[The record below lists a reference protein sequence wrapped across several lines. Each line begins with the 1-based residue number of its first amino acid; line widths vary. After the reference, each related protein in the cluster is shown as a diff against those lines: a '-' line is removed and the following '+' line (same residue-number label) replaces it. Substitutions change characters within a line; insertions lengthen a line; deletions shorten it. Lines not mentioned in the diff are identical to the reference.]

1 MTSSISATAE
11 LDATRGVDLENETA
25 VFLQELSDV
34 QADLLNVL
42 HRKRE
47 QMVANDIE
55 GMQETMNGEQALLDR
70 LEQLRDSRQAL
81 LDNAKGKGLPAD
93 SLQSLAKALESE
105 NTQARELTQKAHTA
119 RDAMRHIQNE
129 TLTNFVL
136 AQQTVLHLSQLLQII
151 ATGGKIKPTYEAE
164 NASNQGGT
172 LVDQDA

>member
-1 MTSSISATAE
+1 MTSPTTSIAE
-11 LDATRGVDLENETA
+11 IPSNSQLDFEQETA
-25 VFLQELSDV
+25 TFLQTLSDV

-47 QMVANDIE
+47 QMVANDMQA
-55 GMQETMNGEQALLDR
+55 MQETMVSEQELVER
-70 LEQLRDSRQAL
+70 LENLRDTRQNL
-81 LDNAKGKGLPAD
+81 LANAKGQGLPSD
-93 SLQSLAKALESE
+93 SLHALARSFTDGESG
-105 NTQARELTQKAHTA
+105 ELAQKAHHA
-119 RDAMRHIQNE
+119 QDAMRHIQNE

-164 NASNQGGT
+164 NASSQGGT

>member
-1 MTSSISATAE
+1 MTSPTSATAE
-11 LDATRGVDLENETA
+11 LDSTQVIDLENETA

-55 GMQETMNGEQALLDR
+55 GMQETMTGEQALLDR
-70 LEQLRDSRQAL
+70 LEQLRDSRQIL
-81 LDNAKGKGLPAD
+81 LNNARGKGLPAD
-93 SLQSLAKALESE
+93 SMQSLAQALDTD
-105 NTQARELTQKAHTA
+105 NTQTGGLTQKAHSA

-129 TLTNFVL
+129 TLANFVL

>member
-1 MTSSISATAE
+1 MTSSISAAAEFDTA
-11 LDATRGVDLENETA
+11 RGIDLENETA
-25 VFLQELSDV
+25 TFLQELSDV
-34 QADLLNVL
+34 QADLLSVL

-47 QMVANDIE
+47 QMVANDIA

-70 LEQLRDSRQAL
+70 LEQLRDSRQIL
-81 LDNAKGKGLPAD
+81 LNNAKGKGLPAD
-93 SLQSLAKALESE
+93 SLQSLAKALDSE
-105 NTQARELTQKAHTA
+105 TTQAEGLTQKAHSA

>member
-1 MTSSISATAE
+1 MTSSITATAE
-11 LDATRGVDLENETA
+11 LDPAQGIDLENETA
-25 VFLQELSDV
+25 TFLQELSDV
-34 QADLLNVL
+34 QADLLSVL

-47 QMVANDIE
+47 QMVANDIA

-70 LEQLRDSRQAL
+70 LEQLRDSRQVL
-81 LDNAKGKGLPAD
+81 LTNAKGKGLPAD
-93 SLQSLAKALESE
+93 SLQSLAKALDSE
-105 NTQARELTQKAHTA
+105 HTQAEGLTQKAHTA

>member
-1 MTSSISATAE
+1 MTSPMPSTAE
-11 LDATRGVDLENETA
+11 HQAPPLNLENETA
-25 VFLQELSDV
+25 TFLQELSDV

-47 QMVANDIE
+47 QMVANDLE
-55 GMQETMNGEQALLDR
+55 AMEQTMVSEQALLDR
-70 LEQLRDSRQAL
+70 LDQLRDSRQTL
-81 LDNAKGKGLPAD
+81 LADARGKGLPSD
-93 SLQSLAKALESE
+93 SMHSLARALDEDQSG
-105 NTQARELTQKAHTA
+105 ELAMKAHTA
-119 RDAMRHIQNE
+119 KDAMRHIQNE

-151 ATGGKIKPTYEAE
+151 ATGGKLKPTYEAE

>member
-1 MTSSISATAE
+1 MSSSISAAAE
-11 LDATRGVDLENETA
+11 VQSQPSIDLENETA
-25 VFLQELSDV
+25 SFLQQLSDV
-34 QADLLNVL
+34 QADLLSVL
-42 HRKRE
+42 HLKRE

-55 GMQETMNGEQALLDR
+55 AMQETLGSEQALLER
-70 LEQLRDSRQAL
+70 LEQLRDSRQL
-81 LDNAKGKGLPAD
+81 LLANARGKGLPSD
-93 SLQSLAKALESE
+93 SMHSLARALDTDEMGNLS
-105 NTQARELTQKAHTA
+105 QKAHSAKDT
-119 RDAMRHIQNE
+119 MRHIQNE